1 MSGDKLRSPWA
12 PIKSDAANVEV
23 VEAVN
28 GLGWRVEGLA
38 DRFDTFHSELSL
50 MRGMLG
56 DLVPRVTSVEKDVD
70 EVEKTTVKLSLGEK
84 VGAVGA
90 KVGAGT
96 AVTVRYGAYISLAL
110 VVLNQLVKKFPDLQV
125 VADFL
130 KGLTA
135 L

>member
-1 MSGDKLRSPWA
+1 MNMSGDKLRASGWA

-56 DLVPRVTSVEKDVD
+56 DLVPRVTSVEKVTLGAKAKGGAL
-70 EVEKTTVKLSLGEK
+70 VAGKYSLVVVVVTVLGRAAAKQWPQLGEIINGLL
-84 VGAVGA
+84 GAL
-90 KVGAGT
+90 AGL
-96 AVTVRYGAYISLAL
+96 G
-110 VVLNQLVKKFPDLQV
+110 
-125 VADFL
+125 
-130 KGLTA
+130 
-135 L
+135 